1 MILKEKTTDTLRG
14 QRAPQDYTTVSNGK
28 QEVNHKGYP

>member
-1 MILKEKTTDTLRG
+1 MILKEKTTDNLKG
-14 QRAPQDYTTVSNGK
+14 QKAPQDYTTVSNEK